1 MTIFPVKFISVRTN
15 FLLLWIL
22 LTVSF
27 LSASGQIQRSTADS
41 LKTLAHSENV
51 RNRVNAYVE
60 LTRLYWGI
68 HIDSSYIFA
77 NKALE
82 IAQKARNDEIIGDAY
97 NNLGN
102 VYLTDGQFEKSLP
115 LYEIAMEYRLKL
127 GDKQKIA
134 NTRNNQGYA
143 YRNTNMY
150 SEAIAAFKEAAE
162 IFNEIGHHE
171 DQAYMLMN
179 VASTYSRI
187 NDSNKALEAA
197 IQVANIFLQ
206 NDNKYGIAYT
216 YNFIGD
222 LHTNLNNHHL
232 ALEYIAKANELYVEL
247 NDIEGLTNTTNALGI
262 IYGEL
267 DDSEKALEYY
277 KKSLDLAI
285 ESNSLGGQSVAY
297 NNIGFQESKLKNY
310 AKALE
315 AYQKSLKLS
324 EQTDDFES
332 LMNTYNNIAWVYL
345 KQGQVDEAKKN
356 VVNAL
361 KYQELNEKALFLAES
376 YEILSQI
383 YYKKGDYKRG
393 FENLEKLRVIN
404 DSLFKSNSTKEYME
418 MQVRFETERK
428 EKEIELLKK
437 TDEIRNLE
445 LQRQKNLNIFWLL
458 LSLLLIVFGVI
469 TIFNLRSKQK
479 VNSLLTEKNLL
490 LEETN
495 KKLTE
500 SEKHLKEIN
509 LTKDR
514 FFSLIAHD
522 LKNPFNALMGFS
534 ELLYNNYTD
543 YTQEESKE
551 LIKIIYDSS
560 QNLYKL
566 LDNLLQWSRSQLGSI
581 MYSPELSPLHN
592 VVKEEVEM
600 LKPLANKKDVKIT
613 LRIEEFMIVWADKNL
628 VAVVVR
634 NLVSN
639 AIKFSSNDDK
649 ILIAATE
656 HENHV
661 EISISD
667 TGVGINKEDQ
677 DKLFR
682 LDTSFTSRG
691 TADEKG
697 TGLGLLLCK
706 EFVEKNGGTIWV
718 ESNEE
723 KGSTFKFT
731 LPSIRS
737 SHKA

>member
-15 FLLLWIL
+15 FLFLWIL

-60 LTRLYWGI
+60 LTRLYWGT

-232 ALEYIAKANELYVEL
+232 ALEYIAKANELYIEL

-581 MYSPELSPLHN
+581 MYSPELFPLHN

-600 LKPLANKKDVKIT
+600 LKPLANKKNVKIT

-718 ESNEE
+718 ESNEQ

>member
-1 MTIFPVKFISVRTN
+1 
-15 FLLLWIL
+15 
-22 LTVSF
+22 
-27 LSASGQIQRSTADS
+27 
-41 LKTLAHSENV
+41 
-51 RNRVNAYVE
+51 
-60 LTRLYWGI
+60 
-68 HIDSSYIFA
+68 
-77 NKALE
+77 
-82 IAQKARNDEIIGDAY
+82 
-97 NNLGN
+97 
-102 VYLTDGQFEKSLP
+102 
-115 LYEIAMEYRLKL
+115 
-127 GDKQKIA
+127 
-134 NTRNNQGYA
+134 
-143 YRNTNMY
+143 
-150 SEAIAAFKEAAE
+150 
-162 IFNEIGHHE
+162 
-171 DQAYMLMN
+171 
-179 VASTYSRI
+179 
-187 NDSNKALEAA
+187 
-197 IQVANIFLQ
+197 
-206 NDNKYGIAYT
+206 
-216 YNFIGD
+216 
-222 LHTNLNNHHL
+222 
-232 ALEYIAKANELYVEL
+232 
-247 NDIEGLTNTTNALGI
+247 
-262 IYGEL
+262 
-267 DDSEKALEYY
+267 
-277 KKSLDLAI
+277 
-285 ESNSLGGQSVAY
+285 
-297 NNIGFQESKLKNY
+297 
-310 AKALE
+310 
-315 AYQKSLKLS
+315 
-324 EQTDDFES
+324 
-332 LMNTYNNIAWVYL
+332 
-345 KQGQVDEAKKN
+345 
-356 VVNAL
+356 
-361 KYQELNEKALFLAES
+361 
-376 YEILSQI
+376 
-383 YYKKGDYKRG
+383 
-393 FENLEKLRVIN
+393 
-404 DSLFKSNSTKEYME
+404 
-418 MQVRFETERK
+418 
-428 EKEIELLKK
+428 
-437 TDEIRNLE
+437 
-445 LQRQKNLNIFWLL
+445 
-458 LSLLLIVFGVI
+458 
-469 TIFNLRSKQK
+469 
-479 VNSLLTEKNLL
+479 LLTEKNLL

-581 MYSPELSPLHN
+581 MYSPELFPLHN

-600 LKPLANKKDVKIT
+600 LKPLANKKNVKIT

-718 ESNEE
+718 ESNEQ